1 MDKKFKIAF
10 IGAGSIGFTR
20 GLLSDLLAVPEFRN
34 IEVAFM
40 DINPRN
46 LDMVYQLCQRDIEA
60 NGLNIKIQATLD
72 RREALKDAKYVI
84 DCARIGLL
92 DAFELDVNIPLKY
105 GVDQCVGDTL
115 CAGGI
120 MYAQRD
126 IAMLEGMCRDIR
138 EVAAPG
144 CMLLNYTN
152 PNAMVTWYCNK
163 YGGVPTVGL
172 CHGVQ
177 GGHALIARALGYKQ
191 EEIDIV
197 CAGINHMTW
206 YLSVKHKGE
215 ELNGKLLAALE
226 QLLAPLRDIDLEPAR
241 WAFER
246 LRECLETLAAAV
258 GTAFTQLWNSLLVP
272 LLTWLA
278 RLEDDQVF
286 PTSVSVILPIS
297 IVSLFLSPS
306 TGLSFQTIL
315 PYLLG
320 SIAGGILCGFLGRKI
335 PVKWLHRGLGILMIW
350 GGIRYLC

>member
-1 MDKKFKIAF
+1 MAVTAKKFKIAF

-20 GLLSDLLAVPEFRN
+20 GLLRDILSVPELQE
-34 IEVAFM
+34 IDVAFM
-40 DINPRN
+40 DISERN
-46 LDMVYQLCQRDIEA
+46 LDMVYALCQRDIEA
-60 NGLNIKIQATLD
+60 NGLKIQIQKTLHQ
-72 RREALKDAKYVI
+72 REAVAGAKYVI

-126 IAMLEGMCRDIR
+126 IAMLEGMCKDIH

-163 YGGVPTVGL
+163 YGKVPTVGL

-177 GGHALIARALGYKQ
+177 GGHHLIAKALGYKQ

-206 YLSVKHKGE
+206 YLSVKHNGE
-215 ELNGKLLAALE
+215 ELNGKLLAALQADPE
-226 QLLAPLRDIDLEPAR
+226 LSQTEKVRIDIDR
-241 WAFER
+241 K
-246 LRECLETLAAAV
+246 
-258 GTAFTQLWNSLLVP
+258 
-272 LLTWLA
+272 
-278 RLEDDQVF
+278 
-286 PTSVSVILPIS
+286 SVV
-297 IVSLFLSPS
+297 
-306 TGLSFQTIL
+306 
-315 PYLLG
+315 
-320 SIAGGILCGFLGRKI
+320 
-335 PVKWLHRGLGILMIW
+335 
-350 GGIRYLC
+350 

>member
-1 MDKKFKIAF
+1 MKKHFKIAF

-20 GLLSDLLAVPEFRN
+20 GLLADILSVPEFSD
-34 IEVAFM
+34 IEVSFM

-60 NGLNIKIQATLD
+60 NGLDIKIQATLD
-72 RREALKDAKYVI
+72 RREALKDARYVI

-163 YGGVPTVGL
+163 YGKVPTVGL

-177 GGHALIARALGYKQ
+177 GGHALIASVLGYKQ
-191 EEIDIV
+191 EELDIV

-206 YLSVKHKGE
+206 YLSVKHDGE
-215 ELNGKLLAALE
+215 ELNGKLLSALE
-226 QLLAPLRDIDLEPAR
+226 AAGAAD
-241 WAFER
+241 
-246 LRECLETLAAAV
+246 AAAITV
-258 GTAFTQLWNSLLVP
+258 WMDEAGAISAFS
-272 LLTWLA
+272 
-278 RLEDDQVF
+278 E
-286 PTSVSVILPIS
+286 S
-297 IVSLFLSPS
+297 
-306 TGLSFQTIL
+306 
-315 PYLLG
+315 
-320 SIAGGILCGFLGRKI
+320 K
-335 PVKWLHRGLGILMIW
+335 
-350 GGIRYLC
+350 